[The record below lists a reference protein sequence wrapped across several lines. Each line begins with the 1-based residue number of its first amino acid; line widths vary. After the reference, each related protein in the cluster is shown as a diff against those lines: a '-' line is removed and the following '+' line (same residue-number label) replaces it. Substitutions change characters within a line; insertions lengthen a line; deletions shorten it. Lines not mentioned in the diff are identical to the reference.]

1 MNGRIKRNVA
11 EERLSFPIIGK
22 IKVGIKTEKGYP
34 KGVDYFVPSGKYSE
48 LFKRVYGDKP
58 NTIQIVFISDD
69 AKESCIERYEYR
81 DDKGKLIAFGDGEI
95 FNVWGGQ
102 KYSEISIAKYPDIM
116 EIISEK
122 YPNRKAKNDYK
133 GWDVTLKINFLIPL
147 IRGVIGLWSFETKGY
162 LSSIPNIR
170 NVFDEMLC
178 RRGFVKG
185 IIFDMNVKFVTSQ
198 KPYDK
203 SVYPIVSIVPNESED
218 NVNKLK
224 DSFKN
229 NILNK

>member
-1 MNGRIKRNVA
+1 MIKSNGG
-11 EERLSFPIIGK
+11 ERRWLLSIYRKKKDGK
-22 IKVGIKTEKGYP
+22 KTQKGYP
-34 KGVDYFVPSGKYSE
+34 KGNEQFSPSSKYSE

-69 AKESCIERYEYR
+69 AKEACIERYEYR

-133 GWDVTLKINFLIPL
+133 GWDITLKINFLIPL

-170 NVFDEMLC
+170 NVFDEMLS

-198 KPYDK
+198 KPDDK

>member
-69 AKESCIERYEYR
+69 AKEACIERYEYR

-95 FNVWGGQ
+95 FNVWGG
-102 KYSEISIAKYPDIM
+102 KSI
-116 EIISEK
+116 
-122 YPNRKAKNDYK
+122 RKFQLRN
-133 GWDVTLKINFLIPL
+133 IP
-147 IRGVIGLWSFETKGY
+147 I
-162 LSSIPNIR
+162 
-170 NVFDEMLC
+170 
-178 RRGFVKG
+178 
-185 IIFDMNVKFVTSQ
+185 
-198 KPYDK
+198 
-203 SVYPIVSIVPNESED
+203 
-218 NVNKLK
+218 
-224 DSFKN
+224 
-229 NILNK
+229 